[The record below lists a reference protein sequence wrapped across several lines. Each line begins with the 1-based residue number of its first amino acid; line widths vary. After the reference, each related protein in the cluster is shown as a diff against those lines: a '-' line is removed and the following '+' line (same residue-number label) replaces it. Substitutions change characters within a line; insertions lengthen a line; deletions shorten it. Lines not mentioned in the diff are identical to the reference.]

1 VISELV
7 SLASHLFKGW
17 TESKKA
23 KSDLKLAEIQAKK
36 DIILS
41 KETAN
46 SEWEIAQ
53 LTDKDK
59 VLRWAAFVLFAS
71 PLIAGLISP
80 SWGAWVAQGW
90 SSLPS
95 WQSNV
100 LSGMC
105 LAVFGLKKI
114 PQLVG
119 STVSAVKDALV
130 KPKL

>member
-1 VISELV
+1 MISDLI
-7 SLASHLFKGW
+7 SLATHLFKGW

-36 DIILS
+36 DILLS

-59 VLRWAAFVLFAS
+59 VLRWAAFILFAS
-71 PLIAGLISP
+71 PLIASLISP
-80 SWGAWVAQGW
+80 KWGTWVAHGW
-90 SSLPS
+90 ASLPS
-95 WQSNV
+95 WQANV

-119 STVSAVKDALV
+119 STVGAVKDALS